1 MQYFSNKAE
10 ITPETLSS
18 VSIFVICGSREKY
31 TGSEVKFV
39 YDWYFLFYLCL
50 WIVLFFFIINAWLIT
65 TILLIYCVEKTAFYH
80 FSFLNQTNIKFLL
93 FSWQLESIKRYIDGG
108 GSVLVLLGE
117 GGETR
122 FETNINF
129 LLEEYGIMINNG
141 KCLEFSTLSR
151 CYFLGLYIV

>member
-50 WIVLFFFIINAWLIT
+50 YEWFYFLIINAWLIT
-65 TILLIYCVEKTAFYH
+65 THLLIYCVEKTAFYH

-151 CYFLGLYIV
+151 CYFLDLYIV